1 MRAIH
6 GSVLALCIGFAFALP
21 ASAQEANDPV
31 ATATAVLDR
40 LDAGEYEAAT
50 QNFNAQMKAALGV
63 RQLQGVQQQI
73 EAAGALASRGEPR
86 VSQQDGFTVVVVRIQ
101 RELAAIDAT
110 VAIDGDGKVAGL
122 HFLPA
127 PAGTQ

>member
-1 MRAIH
+1 MAAVR
-6 GSVLALCIGFAFALP
+6 GVVLALCIGFAFALP

-50 QNFNAQMKAALGV
+50 QDFSAQMKAALGV
-63 RQLQGVQQQI
+63 GQLKGVQQQI
-73 EAAGALASRGEPR
+73 EAAGAVTSRGEPR
-86 VSQQDGFTVVVVRIQ
+86 ISQQDGFTVVVVRIQ
-101 RELAAIDAT
+101 RRHAAIDAT

-127 PAGTQ
+127 SAGAQ

>member
-6 GSVLALCIGFAFALP
+6 GFVLALCLVLTPALP

-31 ATATAVLDR
+31 ATAIAVLDR

-50 QNFNAQMKAALGV
+50 RDFNAQMKAALGV
-63 RQLQGVQQQI
+63 EQLKGVQQQI
-73 EAAGALASRGEPR
+73 EAAGAVASRSEPR

-101 RELAAIDAT
+101 RQLAAIDAT

-127 PAGTQ
+127 SAGAQ